1 MDIWLWSNPRLSKR
15 RESTKSVLYTFNPG
29 VTMLIGPNGSGKTTA
44 LSQIRSL
51 FSTQDDLIKKWDQID
66 KNDNIRNLYSSYLY
80 DNVYEEKYAKERWTY
95 SDQMERIAQTFENS
109 EGQDMWDF
117 LYYKIEE
124 IGRAVTKA
132 IKDNKKGIFI
142 LLDGLDS
149 GLSLDIIYKIR
160 KDVLEFI
167 IKTERKRSDLE
178 VYIICSANSYEFC
191 NNYDCI
197 DVTNQ
202 EHITFTN
209 YEDYSKYFIKEDV

>member
-1 MDIWLWSNPRLSKR
+1 MDIYLFNNPRINKGI
-15 RESTKSVLYTFNPG
+15 TKVVKYTIQPG
-29 VTMLIGPNGSGKTTA
+29 ITMLIGSNGSGKTTT
-44 LSQIRSL
+44 LSQIHST
-51 FSTQDDLIKKWDQID
+51 FSNEWGIQKWEEIPENETIKDL
-66 KNDNIRNLYSSYLY
+66 YASFHY
-80 DNVYEEKYAKERWTY
+80 DNVYEERWAKDRWMY
-95 SDQMERIAQTFENS
+95 SGLESRFASTFENS

-117 LYYKIEE
+117 FYYKIEE

-132 IKDNKKGIFI
+132 INDSKKGIFI

-149 GLSLDIIYKIR
+149 GLSLDVINKIR

-167 IKTERKRSDLE
+167 IETEKKRSNLE
-178 VYIICSANSYEFC
+178 VYIVCSANSYEFC

>member
-1 MDIWLWSNPRLSKR
+1 MEIWLHSNPKYTK
-15 RESTKSVLYTFNPG
+15 RESIPIKYNINPG
-29 VTMLIGPNGSGKTTA
+29 ITMLIGPNGSGKTTA

-51 FSTQDDLIKKWDQID
+51 FSTQDDLIKKWNQID

-80 DNVYEEKYAKERWTY
+80 DNVYEEKFAKERWTY
-95 SDQMERIAQTFENS
+95 SDQMERVAQTFENS

-117 LYYKIEE
+117 LYYKIGE
-124 IGRAVTKA
+124 IGKVVGKA

-149 GLSLDIIYKIR
+149 GLSLDVINKIR

-167 IKTERKRSDLE
+167 IETEKKRSNLE
-178 VYIICSANSYEFC
+178 VYIVCSANSYEFC

-202 EHITFTN
+202 KHITFTN
-209 YEDYSKYFIKEDV
+209 YENYEKYFVKEDK

>member
-51 FSTQDDLIKKWDQID
+51 FSTQEDLVKKWDQID
-66 KNDNIRNLYSSYLY
+66 KNDIIRNLYSSYLY
-80 DNVYEEKYAKERWTY
+80 DNVYEETFTKSTWGATDHLDRVAE
-95 SDQMERIAQTFENS
+95 TFENS
-109 EGQDMWDF
+109 EGQNMYDY
-117 LYYKIEE
+117 LYYKMNE
-124 IGRAVTKA
+124 IGQAVTRA
-132 IKDNKKGIFI
+132 IKNNKKGIF
-142 LLDGLDS
+142 LLFDGLDS

-160 KDVLEFI
+160 KDVLGFI

-209 YEDYSKYFIKEDV
+209 YEDYSNYFIKEDV

>member
-1 MDIWLWSNPRLSKR
+1 MEIWLHSNPKYTK
-15 RESTKSVLYTFNPG
+15 RESIPIKYNINPG
-29 VTMLIGPNGSGKTTA
+29 ITMLIGPNGSGKTTA

-51 FSTQDDLIKKWDQID
+51 FSTQDDLIKKWNQID

-80 DNVYEEKYAKERWTY
+80 DNVYEEKFAKERWTY
-95 SDQMERIAQTFENS
+95 SDQMERVAQTFENS

-117 LYYKIEE
+117 LYYKIGE
-124 IGRAVTKA
+124 IGKVVGKA

-149 GLSLDIIYKIR
+149 GLSLDVINKIR

-167 IKTERKRSDLE
+167 IETEKKRSNLE
-178 VYIICSANSYEFC
+178 VYIVCSANSYEFC

-202 EHITFTN
+202 QHITFTN

>member
-1 MDIWLWSNPRLSKR
+1 MDIWLWSNPGLSRR
-15 RESTKSVLYTFNPG
+15 RENTKPVLYTFNSG
-29 VTMLIGPNGSGKTTA
+29 ITMLIGSNGSGKTTA

-51 FSTQDDLIKKWDQID
+51 FSTEDDLVTKWGQID
-66 KNDNIRNLYSSYLY
+66 KNDSIRSLYSSYLY
-80 DNVYEEKYAKERWTY
+80 DNVYEEKFAKERWTH
-95 SDQMERIAQTFENS
+95 SDQMERVAQTFGNS
-109 EGQDMWDF
+109 EGQDMYDF
-117 LYYKIEE
+117 LYYRIEE

-132 IKDNKKGIFI
+132 IQNNKKGIFI

-167 IKTERKRSDLE
+167 VETEKKRSNLE
-178 VYIICSANSYEFC
+178 VYIVCSANSYEFC

-202 EHITFTN
+202 KHITFTN
-209 YEDYSKYFIKEDV
+209 YENYEKYFVKEDK